1 MTIDEFLTSNK
12 NSCELD
18 RDYILKVKYNDNI
31 DYIFKTDYG
40 KLDFDKNLKC
50 VGIFNK
56 SNKKLYG
63 SSFEFNSPYNKESM
77 SNFYSGT
84 IGQIKIDLYK
94 GADKL
99 LNNYI
104 KDNLKT
110 LKEMAKDS
118 FDKFISS
125 KEDYESIKKEA
136 VNKYIYHSDNNQI
149 QFNISSSKYERNND
163 MHELI
168 MRSLEFP
175 EETMYNVF
183 EEYINSEEKTERLYS
198 RVSGIPNIE
207 LTVKERIGARLLEK
221 TLEDK
226 LILELKNDPNNEYK
240 KKHDIIE
247 AIKDLDAQMLTINLC
262 HDGNEITFK
271 YPREQLYNFWLSD
284 YNIPEVSKREELKQI
299 YANTNFYRDF
309 DIKDIKSITF
319 RKQIIYEEKKELEL
333 NNKKEEPDIVD
344 DMFD

>member
-1 MTIDEFLTSNK
+1 MIINKRREFILTIDEFLTSNK

-40 KLDFDKNLKC
+40 KLDFDKSLKC
-50 VGIFNK
+50 VGLFNK

-63 SSFEFNSPYNKESM
+63 SSFDFNSSYNKDSM

-149 QFNISSSKYERNND
+149 EFNISSSKYEQSND
-163 MHELI
+163 MHDLI
-168 MRSLEFP
+168 MKALENP
-175 EETMYNVF
+175 EETIYNVF
-183 EEYINSEEKTERLYS
+183 EEYI
-198 RVSGIPNIE
+198 
-207 LTVKERIGARLLEK
+207 
-221 TLEDK
+221 
-226 LILELKNDPNNEYK
+226 
-240 KKHDIIE
+240 
-247 AIKDLDAQMLTINLC
+247 
-262 HDGNEITFK
+262 
-271 YPREQLYNFWLSD
+271 
-284 YNIPEVSKREELKQI
+284 
-299 YANTNFYRDF
+299 
-309 DIKDIKSITF
+309 
-319 RKQIIYEEKKELEL
+319 
-333 NNKKEEPDIVD
+333 
-344 DMFD
+344 

>member
-1 MTIDEFLTSNK
+1 
-12 NSCELD
+12 
-18 RDYILKVKYNDNI
+18 
-31 DYIFKTDYG
+31 
-40 KLDFDKNLKC
+40 
-50 VGIFNK
+50 
-56 SNKKLYG
+56 
-63 SSFEFNSPYNKESM
+63 
-77 SNFYSGT
+77 
-84 IGQIKIDLYK
+84 
-94 GADKL
+94 
-99 LNNYI
+99 
-104 KDNLKT
+104 
-110 LKEMAKDS
+110 MAKDS

-149 QFNISSSKYERNND
+149 EFNISSSKYERNND

-262 HDGNEITFK
+262 HDGNGRTDERRF
-271 YPREQLYNFWLSD
+271 LS
-284 YNIPEVSKREELKQI
+284 SFQI
-299 YANTNFYRDF
+299 KGR
-309 DIKDIKSITF
+309 SI
-319 RKQIIYEEKKELEL
+319 
-333 NNKKEEPDIVD
+333 
-344 DMFD
+344 

>member
-18 RDYILKVKYNDNI
+18 RDYILKVEYNDNI

-40 KLDFDKNLKC
+40 KLDFNKNLKC
-50 VGIFNK
+50 VGLFNK

-63 SSFEFNSPYNKESM
+63 SSFDFNNSYNKESM

-99 LNNYI
+99 LNDYI
-104 KDNLKT
+104 QDNLQT
-110 LKEMAKDS
+110 LKQIAKDS
-118 FDKFISS
+118 FNKFISS

-136 VNKYIYHSDNNQI
+136 VNKYIYHSDNNEI
-149 QFNISSSKYERNND
+149 EFNISSSKYERDND
-163 MHELI
+163 MYDLI
-168 MRSLEFP
+168 MKSLEKP
-175 EETMYNVF
+175 EETIYKVF
-183 EEYINSEEKTERLYS
+183 EEYINNEEKTERLYS
-198 RVSGIPNIE
+198 RVSGIPDIN
-207 LTVKERIGARLLEK
+207 LTVREKIGVRLLEK
-221 TLEDK
+221 DLEDK
-226 LILELKNDPNNEYK
+226 LILELKNNPNNEYK

-262 HDGNEITFK
+262 HNGKEITFK
-271 YPREQLYNFWLSD
+271 YPREQLYNFWLSS

-299 YANTNFYRDF
+299 YANANFYRDF
-309 DIKDIKSITF
+309 DIEDIKSISF
-319 RKQIIYEEKKELEL
+319 RKQIIYEDEKELEL
-333 NNKKEEPDIVD
+333 NNKKEELDIVD

>member
-1 MTIDEFLTSNK
+1 
-12 NSCELD
+12 
-18 RDYILKVKYNDNI
+18 
-31 DYIFKTDYG
+31 
-40 KLDFDKNLKC
+40 
-50 VGIFNK
+50 
-56 SNKKLYG
+56 
-63 SSFEFNSPYNKESM
+63 
-77 SNFYSGT
+77 
-84 IGQIKIDLYK
+84 
-94 GADKL
+94 
-99 LNNYI
+99 
-104 KDNLKT
+104 
-110 LKEMAKDS
+110 
-118 FDKFISS
+118 
-125 KEDYESIKKEA
+125 
-136 VNKYIYHSDNNQI
+136 
-149 QFNISSSKYERNND
+149 
-163 MHELI
+163 

>member
-1 MTIDEFLTSNK
+1 MRVLVLSAAYPEPSGSRNMYYVHTRNTYYRKAGIEVEVLNFSAADEYQID
-12 NSCELD
+12 
-18 RDYILKVKYNDNI
+18 
-31 DYIFKTDYG
+31 
-40 KLDFDKNLKC
+40 
-50 VGIFNK
+50 GIK
-56 SNKKLYG
+56 
-63 SSFEFNSPYNKESM
+63 
-77 SNFYSGT
+77 
-84 IGQIKIDLYK
+84 
-94 GADKL
+94 
-99 LNNYI
+99 
-104 KDNLKT
+104 
-110 LKEMAKDS
+110 
-118 FDKFISS
+118 
-125 KEDYESIKKEA
+125 
-136 VNKYIYHSDNNQI
+136 
-149 QFNISSSKYERNND
+149 
-163 MHELI
+163 
-168 MRSLEFP
+168 
-175 EETMYNVF
+175 VF